1 MAFYDVDNAMTV
13 KLDYELPKVPAFR
26 EGIRR
31 APRREAHLS
40 EADKALAIRNALRY
54 IHPDHHLQMAREF
67 ARELEEHGR
76 IYGYRFRPEGELH
89 GKPIDQYKGSCIE
102 AKAFQVMIDNNLDF
116 DVALYPYELVTYGET
131 GQVCQNWMQYRLIKK
146 YLEVMTDEQT
156 LVVMSGHPLGLF
168 HSHKLAPRCII
179 TNGLMVGTFDDQ
191 KNFNRAAA
199 LGVANY
205 GQMTAGGWMYI
216 GPQGI
221 VHGTFNTLLNAGRL
235 KLGIPA
241 DGHLAGRLFVSA
253 GLGGMSGAQG
263 KAAEIAGAVSII
275 AEVDDSRI
283 ETRYTQGG
291 GILSTVRATRAASEG
306 QLAHKAEAVLAEM
319 LRMGVTTCEAK
330 SGYGLESEQEYK
342 QLRVIRR
349 RNETQPVELAAT
361 FMGAHALPEE
371 YRGRRE
377 DYIRLLCREMIPCAA
392 REGLAEF
399 CDVFCEEG
407 VFTAQESRTI
417 LEAGLAHGLRPKVH
431 ADEIAAIGGSQ
442 LAGDIGA
449 ISAEHLIVCPP
460 EGIRSLA
467 AGGTVACCLPA
478 TSFYLGAA
486 YAPAREMIRAGVPVA
501 VATDFNP
508 GSCPGSSLQ
517 LAMNIACLKYRMT
530 PEEVLTAVTLNAA
543 AAIGR
548 AGTIGSVEPGK
559 QADLLLWNAPDLDY
573 VCYRFGSNLVG
584 TVMKKGRI
592 VHEE

>member
-1 MAFYDVDNAMTV
+1 MGTYITNIGLLATPRGHSARRGTQQGDVT
-13 KLDYELPKVPAFR
+13 LL
-26 EGIRR
+26 
-31 APRREAHLS
+31 
-40 EADKALAIRNALRY
+40 RNAWV
-54 IHPDHHLQMAREF
+54 
-67 ARELEEHGR
+67 ELCGETIAAVGQGTPAPAEGDRVIDAGGR
-76 IYGYRFRPEGELH
+76 
-89 GKPIDQYKGSCIE
+89 
-102 AKAFQVMIDNNLDF
+102 
-116 DVALYPYELVTYGET
+116 LVTPGLVDAHT
-131 GQVCQNWMQYRLIKK
+131 HLI
-146 YLEVMTDEQT
+146 
-156 LVVMSGHPLGLF
+156 F
-168 HSHKLAPRCII
+168 
-179 TNGLMVGTFDDQ
+179 
-191 KNFNRAAA
+191 
-199 LGVANY
+199 
-205 GQMTAGGWMYI
+205 GGWRQNEL
-216 GPQGI
+216 GQ
-221 VHGTFNTLLNAGRL
+221 
-235 KLGIPA
+235 KLRGVPYLDI
-241 DGHLAGRLFVSA
+241 LA
-253 GLGGMSGAQG
+253 
-263 KAAEIAGAVSII
+263 
-275 AEVDDSRI
+275 
-283 ETRYTQGG
+283 QGG
-291 GILSTVRATRAASEG
+291 GILSTVRATRAATEE
-306 QLAHKAEAVLAEM
+306 QLAQKAAEALAEM

-330 SGYGLESEQEYK
+330 SGYGLDPEQEMK

-349 RNETQPVELAAT
+349 LKETQPV
-361 FMGAHALPEE
+361 E

-377 DYIRLLCREMIPCAA
+377 AYIRLLCREMIPRAA

-399 CDVFCEEG
+399 CDVFCETG
-407 VFTAQESRTI
+407 VFTAEESRTI
-417 LEAGLAHGLRPKVH
+417 LEAGLRHGLRPKVH

-442 LAGDIGA
+442 LAGEIGA

-467 AGGTVACCLPA
+467 AGGAVACCLPA

-486 YAPAREMIRAGVPVA
+486 YAPTREMIGAGVPVA